1 MGEIRRRRRQGDAGG
16 VSEVN
21 ALPRA
26 GDPLREGELGR
37 TLSPLRE
44 RVRGSAAALDACAAS
59 STRSTH
65 PRSGPPRFVS
75 PRSRFWSARSSPDVC
90 STARSRSLHLPRT
103 DFVILSLAEI
113 CGYLLAAASFL
124 ALAGTLKAG
133 AHIRVTMVLGFMS
146 ERMRRF
152 AEVWAFGFAAAAAGY
167 MTWQFANFAY
177 VSLRFHEVST
187 GVVRVPLA
195 YPQAVMALGAAILTV
210 ALIDELIIVLMRG
223 RPSFRAAEEAITL
236 GKEG

>member
-1 MGEIRRRRRQGDAGG
+1 MRRLLDNLYASALWASALCLAAIALLVGAQLAGRLLDG
-16 VSEVN
+16 
-21 ALPRA
+21 AL
-26 GDPLREGELGR
+26 
-37 TLSPLRE
+37 
-44 RVRGSAAALDACAAS
+44 AL
-59 STRSTH
+59 
-65 PRSGPPRFVS
+65 V
-75 PRSRFWSARSSPDVC
+75 
-90 STARSRSLHLPRT
+90 HLPRT

-113 CGYLLAAASFL
+113 SGYLLAAASFL

-152 AEVWAFGFAAAAAGY
+152 AEVWAFGFSAAAAGY

-195 YPQAVMALGAAILTV
+195 YPQAVMAFGAGILTV
-210 ALIDELIIVLMRG
+210 ALIDELILVLTIG